1 MHDQGRSAP
10 PDPADTP
17 TTTTPITSTTV
28 GARTHARAQSGTV
41 TEHMVTVPAP
51 DCTWAPAGID
61 VASLVWAERIA
72 GGGYSARVLAAGTTV
87 RLTDVEGEACAHLLV
102 FRADD
107 PWERLCVADTV
118 KVQWQAY
125 TGAGQ
130 LLLSDQGRVLASVVA
145 DTSGHHDALCGTTSR
160 ARNELRYGD
169 GSPQG
174 PTPAGRELFVL
185 AGAKHGLGPR
195 DLPPSLSLFKGVR
208 VEPDGGRLDWMGAAP
223 AAPTWVELRAEVP
236 LVLLVANT
244 AHPLDPRP
252 EWICGTLEVLAWP
265 GQPTAP
271 GAWPWDVTPE
281 GARAFANTADD
292 RVARA
297 GGRRR

>member
-1 MHDQGRSAP
+1 MREQGHVAGR
-10 PDPADTP
+10 DPAEKPTP
-17 TTTTPITSTTV
+17 ATATATTT
-28 GARTHARAQSGTV
+28 GAREHARAQGGSV
-41 TEHMVTVPAP
+41 TEHMVTVPATS
-51 DCTWAPAGID
+51 CSWAPDGID
-61 VASLVWAERIA
+61 AASLVWAERIA

-87 RLTDVEGEACAHLLV
+87 RLTDTDGEACAHLLA
-102 FRADD
+102 FRADQ

-160 ARNELRYGD
+160 ARNEHRYGD
-169 GSPQG
+169 GSAQG
-174 PTPAGRELFVL
+174 PSPAGRELFVL

-195 DLPPSLSLFKGVR
+195 DLPPSVSLFKGVR

-236 LVLLVANT
+236 LLLLVANT

-265 GQPTAP
+265 GEPTAP

-281 GARAFANTADD
+281 GARAFANTVDD
-292 RVARA
+292 LAARA
-297 GGRRR
+297 EGPTR